1 MQKEPNTR
9 FLPIFKFDWSDEFNI
24 AYTDVAQSVVYDLV
38 NFYRSYMIVQN
49 FQVKFKAKVSQ

>member
-1 MQKEPNTR
+1 MR

-24 AYTDVAQSVVYDLV
+24 AYIDVVQSVVYDLV
-38 NFYRSYMIVQN
+38 NSYRSYMIVQN